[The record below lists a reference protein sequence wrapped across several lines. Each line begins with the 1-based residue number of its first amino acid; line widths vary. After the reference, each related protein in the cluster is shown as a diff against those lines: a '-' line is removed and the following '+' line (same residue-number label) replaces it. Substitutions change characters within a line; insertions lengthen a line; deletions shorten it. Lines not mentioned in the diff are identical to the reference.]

1 MRLVIADDHALFRDG
16 LRALLEARGHEVVA
30 EAADGDEAV
39 RATLEHRPDIV
50 LMDLKMPGTDGLQAL
65 RTLSAE
71 APEVPVV
78 ILTAIEDDDAL
89 AQGVRYGARGYVLKN
104 LQAERLVGMLE
115 GVRRGEPALSPSV
128 ARRLLASVTNDR
140 PARSAA
146 GGRLTARE
154 TEIVELMA
162 AGLTSNRQ
170 LAERLE
176 ISENTVKFHMRNIL
190 HKLQLSSRA
199 QVVGHAVRSGF
210 AGGGRTGGGGA
221 LGES

>member
-30 EAADGDEAV
+30 EAADGEEAI

-50 LMDLKMPGTDGLQAL
+50 LMDLKMPGIDGLQAL
-65 RTLSAE
+65 RTLSTE

-78 ILTAIEDDDAL
+78 ILTAIEDDEAL

-104 LQAERLVGMLE
+104 QQAERFVRMLE
-115 GVRRGEPALSPSV
+115 GVRRGEPALSPAV
-128 ARRLLASVTNDR
+128 ARRLLDNVTDER
-140 PARSAA
+140 PARAA
-146 GGRLTARE
+146 GGGRLTARE
-154 TEIVELMA
+154 SEIVELMA

-199 QVVGHAVRSGF
+199 QVVAHAVRSGL
-210 AGGGRTGGGGA
+210 AGRSGGGGA
-221 LGES
+221 LGVD